1 MTPEEQRERVIQDL
15 ANILRTTPFKVELV
29 VKKKPA
35 GITILYEVTQ
45 EHIDA
50 MLKKQQERRVN
61 NESNLDN

>member
-1 MTPEEQRERVIQDL
+1 MTREEQRERVIQDL

>member
-1 MTPEEQRERVIQDL
+1 MTQELRERVIQDL